1 MYRKLTWLGFAGIIV
16 IFFGTTGVAL
26 MTAQRQQVNAPLV
39 VRSEQL
45 ARQLND
51 GVSPRAAASGS
62 VALNSSLEAFSIIY
76 AQNGQP
82 IAGSGKLNGRL
93 PSITIGVLTASSGK
107 EYSLVTWQ
115 PQGTLRF
122 AVAVVAAQHD
132 YVLTGQSLRFADR
145 DRTATEQISVLG
157 CTAALIVLAATY
169 YLAHKK

>member
-1 MYRKLTWLGFAGIIV
+1 MYRKLTWLGFATIIV

-39 VRSEQL
+39 ARSEQL
-45 ARQLND
+45 ASQLND
-51 GVSPRAAASGS
+51 GTSPKAAVSGS
-62 VALNSSLEAFSIIY
+62 VAMDSSLEAFSIIY

-82 IAGSGKLNGRL
+82 IAGSGELNGRL
-93 PSITIGVLTASSGK
+93 PSIPMGVLTASRGK

-122 AVAVVAAQHD
+122 ATAVVAAQHD

-145 DRTATEQISVLG
+145 SSQATRQITGLG
-157 CTAALIVLAATY
+157 CAAALIVLAAIY
-169 YLAHKK
+169 YLARKK